1 MRQLSILIQKEF
13 IQIFRNPLLP
23 RLILIFPVMVMLV
36 LPWVTTMDVRG
47 VNVAIIDEDGSTLSR
62 RIASDVRAA
71 EYFTIR
77 EGVATHREALALLE
91 DCQVDVILLIPD
103 DFERDLT
110 GVEPQKIDIS
120 ANAVNATKGSL
131 GSQYLVQTIGS
142 TLSKYR
148 ASLGAPHLTD
158 LTVVQNRY
166 NPTLNYRHLM
176 IPALMIMLVILICGF
191 LSAVNIVSE
200 KENGTIEQINVTPV
214 GKFTFI
220 LAKLI
225 PFWLIGLF
233 VISVAMVVAWLVYGL
248 VPLGSLGNI
257 YLATILFIL
266 CFSGFGVA
274 VANLS
279 DNIQQTMFVMFFF
292 IVIFMLLSG
301 LLTPISS
308 MPEWAQRFTLILP
321 PRYYIDIMRAVYLKG
336 TPFVELWHHFA
347 ALGLFVI
354 LFNLLAVLT
363 YRKRS

>member
-1 MRQLSILIQKEF
+1 MRQLFILIQKEF

-23 RLILIFPVMVMLV
+23 RLIVIFPVMVMLV
-36 LPWVTTMDVRG
+36 MPWVTTMDVRG
-47 VNVAIIDEDGSTLSR
+47 VNVAIVDEDASTLSH

-71 EYFTIR
+71 EYFTINA
-77 EGVATHREALALLE
+77 EPTTHSEALGLLE
-91 DCQVDVILLIPD
+91 GCKVDVILLIPK
-103 DFERDLT
+103 DFERDLAS
-110 GVEPQKIDIS
+110 VAPQRIDIS

-148 ASLGAPHLTD
+148 AEQGAPQLTD

-200 KENGTIEQINVTPV
+200 KESGTIEQINVTPV

-233 VISVAMVVAWLVYGL
+233 VISVAMVVAWVVYGL
-248 VPLGSLGNI
+248 TPLGSLGNI

-266 CFSGFGVA
+266 WLRCDRGQPLRQHPADHVRDVLLHHHLHTAERTAHPHQLHARVGTEVHHHPSAPLLHRHHACSLPEGDHLCRTVA
-274 VANLS
+274 PLRRPRHFRHPL
-279 DNIQQTMFVMFFF
+279 Q
-292 IVIFMLLSG
+292 
-301 LLTPISS
+301 
-308 MPEWAQRFTLILP
+308 P
-321 PRYYIDIMRAVYLKG
+321 PRG
-336 TPFVELWHHFA
+336 HH
-347 ALGLFVI
+347 L
-354 LFNLLAVLT
+354 
-363 YRKRS
+363 

>member
-110 GVEPQKIDIS
+110 SVEPQKIDIS

-131 GSQYLVQTIGS
+131 GSQYLVQTIAS

-148 ASLGAPHLTD
+148 ASQGAPQLTD

>member
-1 MRQLSILIQKEF
+1 MRQLFILIQKEF

-23 RLILIFPVMVMLV
+23 RLIVIFPVMVMLV
-36 LPWVTTMDVRG
+36 MPWVTTMDVRG
-47 VNVAIIDEDGSTLSR
+47 VNVAIVDEDASTLSH

-71 EYFTIR
+71 EYFTINA
-77 EGVATHREALALLE
+77 EPTTHSEALGLLE
-91 DCQVDVILLIPD
+91 GCKVDVILLIPK
-103 DFERDLT
+103 DFERDLAS
-110 GVEPQKIDIS
+110 VAPQRIDIS

-148 ASLGAPHLTD
+148 AEQGASQLTD

-176 IPALMIMLVILICGF
+176 IPGLMIMLVILICGF

-200 KENGTIEQINVTPV
+200 KESGTIEQINVTPV

-233 VISVAMVVAWLVYGL
+233 VISVAMVVAWVVYGL
-248 VPLGSLGNI
+248 TPLGSLGNI

-292 IVIFMLLSG
+292 IIIFLLLSG

-308 MPEWAQRFTLILP
+308 MPEWAQKFTTILP

-336 TPFVELWHHFA
+336 TTFVELWHHFA
-347 ALGLFVI
+347 ALGIFVI
-354 LFNLLAVLT
+354 LFNLLAVIT
-363 YRKRS
+363 YRKQS